1 MNFAKVAL
9 KVSGSLH
16 YSVVQV
22 YSLQSYVHLVLKVD
36 TINYVWCPS
45 TVLVTPYF
53 LLLIIPLA
61 FFSLLSEM
69 PLLGFVPL
77 SSNIL
82 LSRDFKKKTNNAVSL

>member
-22 YSLQSYVHLVLKVD
+22 YSLQSYAHLVLKVD

-69 PLLGFVPL
+69 PLLGFVHL

-82 LSRDFKKKTNNAVSL
+82 LSRDLKKNAVSL